1 MAILETPQTLI
12 GVTVLVNTALGDQKK
27 GPVALLPLMETF
39 AAFGL
44 VPPMTV
50 TRSNDVRPEEVGLVI
65 GRKT

>member
-1 MAILETPQTLI
+1 M
-12 GVTVLVNTALGDQKK
+12 TVLVNTALGDQKK

>member
-1 MAILETPQTLI
+1 M
-12 GVTVLVNTALGDQKK
+12 TVLVNTALGDQKK
-27 GPVALLPLMETF
+27 GPVALLPLMETL